1 MRGTLSA
8 GAAWALVGMAL
19 LCVAG
24 PATPRRCL
32 ATSAAQTRETR
43 LSFLLSLPC
52 HVNSEHVCDLATGI
66 PEPGCRRARV
76 APPAP
81 QRSLPQG
88 LYLAMARR
96 AQSIGSRKESYREV
110 IRTSGRARDVRAALS
125 EALADEAALDSD
137 PALLIA
143 MMSACRSTG
152 EWRRALSL
160 LRRLRYHA
168 RPFHPPP

>member
-1 MRGTLSA
+1 
-8 GAAWALVGMAL
+8 
-19 LCVAG
+19 
-24 PATPRRCL
+24 
-32 ATSAAQTRETR
+32 
-43 LSFLLSLPC
+43 
-52 HVNSEHVCDLATGI
+52 
-66 PEPGCRRARV
+66 
-76 APPAP
+76 
-81 QRSLPQG
+81 
-88 LYLAMARR
+88 MARR

-168 RPFHPPP
+168 RPFHPPPDARTVAPSHGPARG